1 MKKGKVVPSSAP
13 PPEAGGAD
21 EDSSENLFIPE
32 QYYDDAGEEAERKQ
46 LAKAIFRKR
55 QLTTRLR
62 DELSFVDAANK
73 SLAFQLEEK
82 RIKSASIWFYLLV
95 IPTVV
100 CTLGSWTRGAYV
112 LTAANWFAF
121 LLVWRSLYTR
131 HNAVWFVVAALIV
144 AYTIKF

>member
-1 MKKGKVVPSSAP
+1 MKKGKVVLSSAP
-13 PPEAGGAD
+13 PPEAGGVD

-100 CTLGSWTRGAYV
+100 CTLGSWTKGAYV

>member
-1 MKKGKVVPSSAP
+1 MKKGKVVPSAAP
-13 PPEAGGAD
+13 PGAAEEN
-21 EDSSENLFIPE
+21 EDSSENLFIPD
-32 QYYDDAGEEAERKQ
+32 QYDEAEEEAERKR

-82 RIKSASIWFYLLV
+82 RIKSASIWFYLLL
-95 IPTVV
+95 IPTIV
-100 CTLGSWTRGAYV
+100 CTLGSWTKGSYV
-112 LTAANWFAF
+112 MTAINWFAF

-131 HNAVWFVVAALIV
+131 HNAAWFAVAAAIV
-144 AYTIKF
+144 GFTIKF